1 MKSGYYWVTESKDS
15 EAYPAYVDTLADPAI
30 VLGPNRV
37 TLATREFTFVTMT
50 PPQKQSPL
58 KVIKGDLIKLACS
71 GQFDVIV
78 HGCNCHCVMG
88 AGIAAQIRK
97 EFSGAYIADYDTG
110 RGDLSKLGGYT
121 KGEAFRNGFPITVV
135 NAYTQGEPGRNLDYP
150 ALRRCMK
157 AVKSDFSGKRIG
169 MPKIGCG
176 IAGGDWG
183 EVSRIIQ
190 DELVGEDVTIV
201 DYEPVTPAA

>member
-1 MKSGYYWVTESKDS
+1 MKSGHYWVKESEDA

-37 TLATREFTFVTMT
+37 ALATREFTFVAMT

-58 KVIKGDLIKLACS
+58 KEVKGDLIKLACA

-97 EFSGAYIADYDTG
+97 EFYAAYIVDRDTK

-121 KGEAFRNGFPITVV
+121 KSETCRNGFPITIV
-135 NAYTQGEPGRNLDYP
+135 NAYTQGEPGRNLDYA
-150 ALRRCMK
+150 ALRQCVHAIK
-157 AVKSDFSGKRIG
+157 LDFSGKRIG

-176 IAGGDWG
+176 IAGGSWR

-190 DELVGEDVTIV
+190 EELDGEDVTIV
-201 DYEPVTPAA
+201 EYEP